1 MSEIPPVLTVTA
13 ISTIGAADVHDD
25 NADSWVVI
33 ETAEQG
39 QLLLNLPGPL
49 YRAAVQSTELPPD
62 QAGPGR
68 LALTEDEVAAYR
80 AHIASLAGPGPE
92 PGE

>member
-13 ISTIGAADVHDD
+13 ISTIGAADVHDE

-49 YRAAVQSTELPPD
+49 YDAAVQATRLPAD
-62 QAGPGR
+62 QPGPGR
-68 LALTEDEVAAYR
+68 LALTDEEIAAYR
-80 AHIASLAGPGPE
+80 AHIAALSDTDRGA
-92 PGE
+92 

>member
-1 MSEIPPVLTVTA
+1 MSDIPPVLTVTA
-13 ISTIGAADVHDD
+13 ISTIGVTDVHDE

-49 YRAAVQSTELPPD
+49 YEAAVQATKLPAD
-62 QAGPGR
+62 QPGPGR
-68 LALTEDEVAAYR
+68 LALTEAEIAAYR
-80 AHIASLAGPGPE
+80 AHIAAIADND
-92 PGE
+92 

>member
-1 MSEIPPVLTVTA
+1 MSDIPPVLTVTA
-13 ISTIGAADVHDD
+13 ISTIGVTDVHDA
-25 NADSWVVI
+25 NADSWMVI

-49 YRAAVQSTELPPD
+49 YQAAVQATKLPAD

-68 LALTEDEVAAYR
+68 LALTDDEIAAYR
-80 AHIASLAGPGPE
+80 AHIAGISSAD
-92 PGE
+92 